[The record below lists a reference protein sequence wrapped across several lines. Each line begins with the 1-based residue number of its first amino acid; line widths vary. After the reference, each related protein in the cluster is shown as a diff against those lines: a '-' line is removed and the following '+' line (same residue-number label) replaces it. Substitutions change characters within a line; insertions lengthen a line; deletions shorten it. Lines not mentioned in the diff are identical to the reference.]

1 MKRQNLSGMTIVR
14 ILIDYGD
21 TGFLYCM
28 TIATKD
34 KDVLLNCM
42 KGYSHDVRYLDVK
55 KKAGKND
62 KGNRMLPDGS
72 IIIGA
77 TAFGDKVSAK
87 AAFNKSE
94 NRMNLIRK
102 AVIV

>member
-1 MKRQNLSGMTIVR
+1 MRQKNLNGMTIVR

-21 TGFLYCM
+21 TGYLYCM
-28 TIATKD
+28 TIATT
-34 KDVLLNCM
+34 DVASLLDCM
-42 KGYSHDVRYLDVK
+42 KGYSHDVRQLDAK
-55 KKAGKND
+55 KQAGKND
-62 KGNRMLPDGS
+62 NGNRTLPDGS

-77 TAFGDKVSAK
+77 TAFGDKVSANT
-87 AAFNKSE
+87 AFNKSE

>member
-1 MKRQNLSGMTIVR
+1 MKQQNLSGMTIVR
-14 ILIDYGD
+14 ILVDYGD

-34 KDVLLNCM
+34 KDMLFDCM
-42 KGYSHDVRYLDVK
+42 KRYSHDVRYLDTK

-62 KGNRMLPDGS
+62 KGNRTLPDGS

-77 TAFGDKVSAK
+77 AAFGDKVSANT
-87 AAFNKSE
+87 AFSKSE
-94 NRMNLIRK
+94 NRMNIIRK
-102 AVIV
+102 AVTV

>member
-1 MKRQNLSGMTIVR
+1 MTIVR
-14 ILIDYGD
+14 MRMDYGD
-21 TGFLYCM
+21 TGFLWCM
-28 TIATKD
+28 TSATKD
-34 KDVLLNCM
+34 VDSVLNCM

-62 KGNRMLPDGS
+62 KGNRTLPDGS

-77 TAFGDKVSAK
+77 TAFGDKVSANT
-87 AAFNKSE
+87 AFNKSE
-94 NRMNLIRK
+94 SRMNLIRK

>member
-1 MKRQNLSGMTIVR
+1 MRQKNLNGMTIVR

-21 TGFLYCM
+21 TRFLYCM

-34 KDVLLNCM
+34 VDSLLDCM

-62 KGNRMLPDGS
+62 KGNRVLPDGS

-77 TAFGDKVSAK
+77 AAFGDKVSANT
-87 AAFNKSE
+87 AFSKSE
-94 NRMNLIRK
+94 NRMNLIRQ
-102 AVIV
+102 AVMV

>member
-1 MKRQNLSGMTIVR
+1 MRQDLSGMTIVR
-14 ILIDYGD
+14 LLVDYGD
-21 TGFLYCM
+21 SGFLYCM

-34 KDVLLNCM
+34 KDRLFQCM
-42 KGYSHDVRYLDVK
+42 KGYSHDVRYLDTK
-55 KKAGKND
+55 KRPGKND
-62 KGNRMLPDGS
+62 KGNGKLPDGS

-77 TAFGDKVSAK
+77 TAFGDKVSANT
-87 AAFNKSE
+87 AFYKSE

>member
-34 KDVLLNCM
+34 KDMLFDYM
-42 KGYSHDVRYLDVK
+42 KRYSHDVRYLDTK

-62 KGNRMLPDGS
+62 KGNRVLPDGS

-77 TAFGDKVSAK
+77 TAFGDKVSANT
-87 AAFNKSE
+87 AFNKSE

>member
-1 MKRQNLSGMTIVR
+1 MRQKNLNGMTIVR

-34 KDVLLNCM
+34 VDSLLDYM
-42 KGYSHDVRYLDVK
+42 KGYSHDVRYLDTK

-62 KGNRMLPDGS
+62 KGHRILPDGS

-77 TAFGDKVSAK
+77 AAFGDKASANT
-87 AAFNKSE
+87 AFNKSE
-94 NRMNLIRK
+94 SRMNLIRK